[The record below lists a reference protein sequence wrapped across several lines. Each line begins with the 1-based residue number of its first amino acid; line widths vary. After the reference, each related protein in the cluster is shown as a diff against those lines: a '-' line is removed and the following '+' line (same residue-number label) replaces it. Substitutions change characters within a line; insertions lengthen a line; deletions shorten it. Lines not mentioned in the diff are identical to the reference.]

1 MAGRLLEGPTMA
13 CSALG
18 GEEEL
23 GRFLKPFL
31 DRLGHKARRQMCPR
45 YVSGLIGPG
54 DRKSI
59 QPMAERFAFCDY
71 DQLHH
76 FIAAGVWD
84 ASPVET
90 ELLVQADRL
99 VGGNDAVLGIDDT
112 AISKKGTHSVGVG
125 AQYASA
131 LGKTANCQTLVSLT
145 LARGE
150 VPVIL
155 ALRLFLPEGWT
166 SDRAR
171 LKRAGVPREYRATR
185 TKPEIALAEIDRVIA
200 AGVRFG
206 CVLADAGYGLSA
218 PFRQGLTAR
227 KLTWAVGIPRH
238 LKVYPADVQMI
249 WPVAKRG
256 RPRKRYIPD
265 ILSMAAEEM
274 LADATWQN
282 ISWRT
287 GTKGKLKARFAAV
300 RVRVADGPPQRIR
313 DKGQQHLPGD
323 EAWLIGEQRTSG
335 EKKFYLA
342 NLPAQTDLRT
352 LAATIKARWVCE
364 QAHQQ
369 MKEELGLDHFEGR
382 SWQGRQPHA
391 VMTMIAYAFLQHRRL
406 AAARRKK
413 KNRRTAPSTNSAR
426 RSPRY
431 PRTLRSTTA
440 AAMPALPTMDSQRVS
455 ESAKVVLVRG
465 AIMHSQEFKFLLSCT
480 R

>member
-1 MAGRLLEGPTMA
+1 MGGWLLEGPTMVGRT
-13 CSALG
+13 LDWQD
-18 GEEEL
+18 EL
-23 GRFLKPFL
+23 GRWLKPFL
-31 DRLGHKARRQMCPR
+31 DRMGHKARRRMCPF

-59 QPMAERFAFCDY
+59 QPMARRLALGES

-84 ASPVET
+84 AAPVET
-90 ELLVQADRL
+90 ELLVQSDKL
-99 VGGNDAVLGIDDT
+99 VGGRDAVLVIDDT
-112 AISKKGTHSVGVG
+112 AIPKKGMHSVGVA

-150 VPVIL
+150 VPVML
-155 ALRLFLPEGWT
+155 ALRLFLPESWT
-166 SDRAR
+166 SNRAR
-171 LKRAGVPREYRATR
+171 LQRAGVPAEHRIAR
-185 TKPEIALAEIDRVIA
+185 TKPELALAELDRVIA

-227 KLTWAVGIPRH
+227 KLPWAVGIPRH
-238 LKVYPADVQMI
+238 LKVYPADVRMI

-265 ILSMAAEEM
+265 VLSKPTEDM
-274 LADATWQN
+274 LAVARWQT

-313 DKGQQHLPGD
+313 DKGQQHLPGE
-323 EAWLIGEQRTSG
+323 EAWLIGEHRMSG
-335 EKKFYLA
+335 EKKYYLA
-342 NLPAQTDLRT
+342 NLPAKTDLRT

-369 MKEELGLDHFEGR
+369 LKEELGLDHFEGR
-382 SWQGRQPHA
+382 SWQGLHRHA
-391 VMTMIAYAFLQHRRL
+391 LMTMIAYAFLQHRRL

-413 KNRRTAPSTNSAR
+413 KNQRTAASADLASR
-426 RSPRY
+426 APGHPR
-431 PRTLRSTTA
+431 PDRAATTA
-440 AAMPALPTMDSQRVS
+440 TMPALPKMDLQR
-455 ESAKVVLVRG
+455 A
-465 AIMHSQEFKFLLSCT
+465 AA
-480 R
+480 